1 MSVSIDLLYHID
13 KNLLE
18 KMTNAISFCIM
29 QLLPELKINVGLIIC
44 DNEYIKNLNKKYR
57 NKDSIT
63 DVLSFPL
70 LDNTSAGNIVFTNLD
85 IDPKTDEIMLGDII
99 ISFER
104 AQAQAQEFEHSLE
117 REMSYLA
124 IHSMLHLVGYRHE
137 NENDKKIMRDI
148 EKSILSQIGV
158 ISLEHSNE

>member
-124 IHSMLHLVGYRHE
+124 IHSMLHLVGYIHE